1 MSRIFICTHS
11 QLPIGDANSNYIM
24 HMGKA
29 LLDAGWD
36 VYILGK
42 EKQGQP
48 SHITVDGI
56 KVVNI
61 ALQKGRIPQKILG
74 HFWFGREVI
83 RTLEKYKVCAE
94 DYILIYGGYLSLF
107 PSIAYKL
114 KNVPQNHIST
124 CVVEWPTKDQ
134 FTYGKL
140 DFNYLLWHRVFYHWM
155 GYWKRTIVI
164 SDNLRRHFLQTGCRT
179 FLLPPLIEY
188 TGIDKREKNQ
198 TSKIKFIYS
207 GADEKKDAI
216 ANMLRSIALLS
227 EEERKICELHITGL
241 KKEKAVALLG
251 TQSEILTLYKES
263 LVIHGWMEYNELLDL
278 YIDSDYL
285 LLARPVNQFT
295 ISNFPSKVPEMMN
308 YGIIPVCSEV
318 GDYTSTYLSN
328 GKDCITFSGCSPEDC
343 ANIIGIVTKMSQE
356 ERTNMRSNV
365 LKTAREKFDYRNY
378 SVALSEF
385 IKRG

>member
-29 LLDAGWD
+29 LFNAGWD

-42 EKQGQP
+42 EKQGQS

-56 KVVNI
+56 TVINI
-61 ALQKGRIPQKILG
+61 ALQKGRVPQKVLG
-74 HFWFGREVI
+74 HILFGREVV
-83 RTLEKYKVCAE
+83 RTLKKYKVCAE
-94 DYILIYGGYLSLF
+94 DYILLYGGYLSLF
-107 PSIAYKL
+107 SSIAHEL
-114 KNVPQNHIST
+114 HEVPQNHIST
-124 CVVEWPTKDQ
+124 CVVEWPTEEQ

-155 GYWKRTIVI
+155 GHWKRTIVI
-164 SDNLRRHFLQTGCRT
+164 SENLRRHFTQIGCQT

-188 TGIDKREKNQ
+188 TGREKKEKEVA
-198 TSKIKFIYS
+198 SKIKFIYS

-241 KKEKAVALLG
+241 KKEKAVTLLDS
-251 TQSEILTLYKES
+251 QSEILTLYKEN
-263 LVIHGWMEYNELLDL
+263 LVIHGWMEYDQLIDL

-285 LLARPVNQFT
+285 LLARPRNQFT

-318 GDYTSTYLSN
+318 GDYTSSYLSN
-328 GKDCITFSGCSPEDC
+328 GEDCITFLGCSPEDC
-343 ANIIGIVTKMSQE
+343 AKAIRTAIGIGQA
-356 ERTNMRSNV
+356 ERIKMRSNV
-365 LKTAREKFDYRNY
+365 LKTAKEKFDYTNY
-378 SVALSEF
+378 SVALLDF
-385 IKRG
+385 IKKG